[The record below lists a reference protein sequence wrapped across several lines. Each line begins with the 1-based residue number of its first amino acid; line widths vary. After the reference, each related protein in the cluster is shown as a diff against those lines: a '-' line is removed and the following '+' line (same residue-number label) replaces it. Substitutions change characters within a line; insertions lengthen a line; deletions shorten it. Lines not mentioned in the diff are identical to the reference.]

1 LKKNNVLYRAIGSE
15 TIEVA
20 VSIMYVIYKL
30 TLTPFNIITVGDRD
44 ETVKSSEINA
54 VNIFMTWGICRKM
67 SHLQHQNVVHYYI
80 QYIN

>member
-15 TIEVA
+15 TIEVV

-30 TLTPFNIITVGDRD
+30 TLTPFNIITVGDSD

-54 VNIFMTWGICRKM
+54 VNIFMTTRKNM
-67 SHLQHQNVVHYYI
+67 IIHNTVKTSKQ
-80 QYIN
+80 